1 MVMMMVLALRRP
13 PILTVLVPAILR
25 LLLLLIVV
33 LPMVL
38 VRVLGLAAREGTRKR
53 AQNAVTSLVAQER
66 AAC

>member
-13 PILTVLVPAILR
+13 PVLTILVPAILR